1 MYQTVIRTNLLCNG
15 RVLKWDF
22 YDLKY
27 VGLVPDLGK
36 FLFDKEGTLGG
47 YQIIRLPR

>member
-15 RVLKWDF
+15 SVLKWDF

-27 VGLVPDLGK
+27 VGLRPDLGK
-36 FLFDKEGTLGG
+36 FLLTKRENWEDT
-47 YQIIRLPR
+47 R